1 MAMAWTHKSDSKI
14 DAQRAFEELLRKT
27 EAHLKENAS
36 LESEGGNRTEFS
48 RRNGK
53 GRTTKV
59 CSFELA
65 PDSRANRISP
75 EKDFPRERNHF
86 QRSSH

>member
-1 MAMAWTHKSDSKI
+1 MAMAGTHKSDSKT
-14 DAQRAFEELLRKT
+14 DAQRAFEELLRKA
-27 EAHLKENAS
+27 EAHLKEKAS

-48 RRNGK
+48 RGNGE

-65 PDSRANRISP
+65 PD
-75 EKDFPRERNHF
+75 
-86 QRSSH
+86 